1 MLPTAGFSGL
11 QNHLECQW
19 CWRGKTSLWC
29 RAEQS
34 SLGCSW
40 SPPPSETQEN
50 KITGKEKHTEGAP
63 HTDAENQGKIRK
75 MEINKHSSWKR
86 VSNLRSP
93 KYPAQLSHLYWSD
106 WWATTPS
113 SPSLLIRLVN
123 HHCTLHTWFQLR
135 TYYRQYL
142 SQNVGVC
149 LCFLCCHQVTP
160 QSTRFDH
167 TEYKA
172 EHWEENTKML

>member
-86 VSNLRSP
+86 VVTSDHQSTQPSSP
-93 KYPAQLSHLYWSD
+93 ICTGQTGEPPLPALHLYWSD
-106 WWATTPS
+106 WWTTTAPSTPDFSWGRTTGNTWARMWVFVCAFSAATK
-113 SPSLLIRLVN
+113 
-123 HHCTLHTWFQLR
+123 LHL
-135 TYYRQYL
+135 
-142 SQNVGVC
+142 
-149 LCFLCCHQVTP
+149 
-160 QSTRFDH
+160 
-167 TEYKA
+167 KA
-172 EHWEENTKML
+172 